1 MLTVLTDANNVW
13 KVTIPQGLS
22 GPHVLRT
29 EAFALMGAGNLGHAQ
44 MYPQCINLE
53 IAGPAHGVDPC
64 TSGADCRLGREL
76 YKTTDPGLFISIHK
90 AIAKYLIPGPAL
102 WRGAAKNPNAIP
114 QGASVPSSDQKAQNR
129 FSNAGKHGD
138 AKTPSPY
145 GETHGDSGPHDPSH
159 SSPDSYSS
167 TKQKHAGATAGGRKG
182 QGTQR
187 KQSGKKAAHHPH
199 HRPLESY

>member
-1 MLTVLTDANNVW
+1 
-13 KVTIPQGLS
+13 
-22 GPHVLRT
+22 
-29 EAFALMGAGNLGHAQ
+29 MGAGNLGHAQ

-53 IAGPAHGVDPC
+53 IVGPAHGVDPC

-138 AKTPSPY
+138 EKTPSPY
-145 GETHGDSGPHDPSH
+145 GETHGDDSGAESDSH
-159 SSPDSYSS
+159 SHSHTSPDSYSS
-167 TKQKHAGATAGGRKG
+167 TGEKHAGATAGGRKEHG
-182 QGTQR
+182 ARR
-187 KQSGKKAAHHPH
+187 KQGGNKAAHHPH
-199 HRPLESY
+199 QRPSESY